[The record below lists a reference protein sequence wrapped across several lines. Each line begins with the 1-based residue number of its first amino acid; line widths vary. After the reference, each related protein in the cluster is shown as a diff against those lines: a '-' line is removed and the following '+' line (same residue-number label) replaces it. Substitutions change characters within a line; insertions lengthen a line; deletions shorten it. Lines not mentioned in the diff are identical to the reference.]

1 MANLSIEEPYAV
13 MPARTGLW
21 EPRDGNDPGPP
32 GPERFRLLSNCRE
45 KRSFFGPISAPAKK
59 RGILRASVCQKLM
72 SSIKVPSNVEIGD
85 E

>member
-32 GPERFRLLSNCRE
+32 GPERFRLLSNC
-45 KRSFFGPISAPAKK
+45 P
-59 RGILRASVCQKLM
+59 
-72 SSIKVPSNVEIGD
+72 EIRWEFDTAVAADGHCA
-85 E
+85 EQRTA

>member
-32 GPERFRLLSNCRE
+32 GPERASGFVLRAHVDNSDADGRLAFSCVGEIDR
-45 KRSFFGPISAPAKK
+45 RAPAFP
-59 RGILRASVCQKLM
+59 V
-72 SSIKVPSNVEIGD
+72 
-85 E
+85 